1 MNRTIRTRLL
11 KKFTAT
17 QNENWVDILDQ
28 LLVNYNQSIHSS
40 HGMAPAQVNDSTE
53 QMLRAQ
59 IALYPPTTHVKKA
72 PLVVGQLV
80 RLSRIQEKFEKDSY
94 NFTLSLWRVSR
105 VIIRS
110 PRDVY
115 EVSDLDGDPV
125 KGRFYRDELLPVF
138 EPLTSDAA
146 PRSNSQANE

>member
-1 MNRTIRTRLL
+1 MNRTLRTRLL

-17 QNENWVDILDQ
+17 QNENWVDILPQ
-28 LLVNYNQSIHSS
+28 LLVNYNQSVHSS
-40 HGMAPAQVNDSTE
+40 HGMTPAQVDESSE

-59 IALYPPTTHVKKA
+59 IALYPASTQAKPA
-72 PLVVGQLV
+72 PLAVGQLV

-115 EVSDLDGDPV
+115 EVSGLDGEPV

-138 EPLTSDAA
+138 EPLTSHAA
-146 PRSNSQANE
+146 PR